1 MRVGCV
7 SCTQGG
13 ARGLDRN
20 EEEAMN
26 GSWLRGALV
35 ALVALAMAQPA
46 RAEVDEVHV
55 AKQYG
60 VGYLPIMVMQDHKL
74 IEKHAKALGLGD
86 IRVTWN
92 TLTDGTAMND
102 ALLSGNLDL
111 ASGGIG
117 SFVVLWAR
125 TRDTLKVKSLGALD
139 SMPAYLNTTNPN
151 IRSIKDFSPND
162 RISLPGVKVS
172 PQAITLQRAAAQAYG
187 AENYAKLDPLTV
199 NMSHPVGMQALL
211 SGAGQITAH
220 FTSPPFQYEE
230 LKHPGVHTVLSTYD
244 VWGGPQTFICT
255 WTTSKFKEANPKTYQ
270 AMVAAIGDA
279 IAWINHDKR
288 GAAELYVRMTKG
300 KESVD
305 DIMKILE
312 DPLVEYT
319 ETPKNVMKFVEFKN
333 EIGTLKAKPASWKD
347 MFFDNVHHLPGS

>member
-1 MRVGCV
+1 MKRSVF
-7 SCTQGG
+7 GG
-13 ARGLDRN
+13 MQL
-20 EEEAMN
+20 
-26 GSWLRGALV
+26 ALV
-35 ALVALAMAQPA
+35 LLAGLHPA
-46 RAEVDEVHV
+46 FAEVGEVHV

-60 VGYLPIMVMQDHKL
+60 VGYLPIMVMQDHQL

-102 ALLSGNLDL
+102 ALLSGSLDL

-125 TRDTLKVKSLGALD
+125 TLDTLKVKSLGALD

-151 IRSIKDFSPND
+151 IHSVKDFTPKD

-172 PQAITLQRAAAQAYG
+172 PQAITLQRAAAQAFG
-187 AENYAKLDPLTV
+187 AQNYAKLDPLTV

-211 SGAGQITAH
+211 SGASEITAH

-244 VWGGPQTFICT
+244 VWGGPQTFICA
-255 WTTSKFKEANPKTYQ
+255 WTTTKFKEANPKTYQ
-270 AMVAAIGDA
+270 AMVAALGAA
-279 IAWINHDKR
+279 IDWINHDKR
-288 GAAELYVRMTKG
+288 GAAALYVRMTKS
-300 KESVD
+300 KDSVD
-305 DIMKILE
+305 DIQKILE

-319 ETPKNVMKFVEFKN
+319 LTPKNVVKFVEFKN

-347 MFFDNVHHLPGS
+347 MFFENVHDLPGS

>member
-1 MRVGCV
+1 MKHSVF
-7 SCTQGG
+7 
-13 ARGLDRN
+13 RGMAL
-20 EEEAMN
+20 
-26 GSWLRGALV
+26 ALV
-35 ALVALAMAQPA
+35 LIAGLHPA
-46 RAEVDEVHV
+46 FAEVGEVHV

-60 VGYLPIMVMQDHKL
+60 VGYLPIMVMQDHQL

-102 ALLSGNLDL
+102 ALLSGSLDL

-125 TRDTLKVKSLGALD
+125 TLDTLKVKSLGALD

-151 IRSIKDFSPND
+151 IHSVKDFTPKD

-172 PQAITLQRAAAQAYG
+172 PQAITLQRAAAQAFG
-187 AENYAKLDPLTV
+187 AQNYAKLDPLTV

-211 SGAGQITAH
+211 SGASEITAH

-244 VWGGPQTFICT
+244 VWGGPQTFICA
-255 WTTSKFKEANPKTYQ
+255 WTTTKFKEANPKTYQ
-270 AMVAAIGDA
+270 AMVAALGEA
-279 IAWINHDKR
+279 IDWINHDKR
-288 GAAELYVRMTKG
+288 GAAALYVRMTKS
-300 KESVD
+300 KDSVD
-305 DIMKILE
+305 DIQKILE

-319 ETPKNVMKFVEFKN
+319 LTPKNVVKFVEFKN

-347 MFFDNVHHLPGS
+347 MFFENVHELPGS

>member
-1 MRVGCV
+1 MKHSVF
-7 SCTQGG
+7 
-13 ARGLDRN
+13 RGMQL
-20 EEEAMN
+20 
-26 GSWLRGALV
+26 ALV
-35 ALVALAMAQPA
+35 LLAGLHPA
-46 RAEVDEVHV
+46 FAEVGEVHV

-60 VGYLPIMVMQDHKL
+60 VGYLPIMVMQDHQL

-102 ALLSGNLDL
+102 ALLSGSLDL

-125 TRDTLKVKSLGALD
+125 TLDTLKVKSLGALD

-151 IRSIKDFSPND
+151 IHSVKDFTPRD

-172 PQAITLQRAAAQAYG
+172 PQAITLQRAAAQAFG
-187 AENYAKLDPLTV
+187 AQNYAKLDPLTV

-211 SGAGQITAH
+211 SGASEITAH

-244 VWGGPQTFICT
+244 VWGGPQTFICA
-255 WTTSKFKEANPKTYQ
+255 WTTTKFKEANPKTYQ
-270 AMVAAIGDA
+270 AMVAALGEA
-279 IAWINHDKR
+279 IDWINHDKR
-288 GAAELYVRMTKG
+288 GAAALYVRMTKS
-300 KESVD
+300 KDSVD
-305 DIMKILE
+305 DIQKILE

-319 ETPKNVMKFVEFKN
+319 LTPKNVVKFVEFKN

-347 MFFDNVHHLPGS
+347 MFFENVHDLPGS

>member
-1 MRVGCV
+1 MKHSVF
-7 SCTQGG
+7 
-13 ARGLDRN
+13 RGMAL
-20 EEEAMN
+20 
-26 GSWLRGALV
+26 ALV
-35 ALVALAMAQPA
+35 LIAGLHPA
-46 RAEVDEVHV
+46 FAEVGEVHV

-60 VGYLPIMVMQDHKL
+60 VGYLPIMVMQDHQL

-102 ALLSGNLDL
+102 ALLSGSLDL

-125 TRDTLKVKSLGALD
+125 TLDTLKVKSLGALD

-151 IRSIKDFSPND
+151 IHSVKDFTPKD

-172 PQAITLQRAAAQAYG
+172 PQAITLQRAAAQAFG
-187 AENYAKLDPLTV
+187 AQNYAKLDPLTV

-211 SGAGQITAH
+211 SGASEITAH

-244 VWGGPQTFICT
+244 VWGGPQTFICA
-255 WTTSKFKEANPKTYQ
+255 WTTTKFKEANPKTYQ
-270 AMVAAIGDA
+270 AMVAALGEA
-279 IAWINHDKR
+279 IDWINHDKR
-288 GAAELYVRMTKG
+288 GAAALYVRMTKS
-300 KESVD
+300 KDSVD
-305 DIMKILE
+305 DIQKILE

-319 ETPKNVMKFVEFKN
+319 LTPKNVVKFVEFKN

-347 MFFDNVHHLPGS
+347 MFFENVHDLPGS